1 MVGRSSMRVVVVVVA
16 ILRAAA
22 ALIHGPLITE
32 DSYRYALAST
42 WLDTLQPW
50 KGFGPGVLVQVL
62 AVLPLPAMV
71 AVQALMC
78 GLLWGWASLLAAERA
93 VGGPSKLAFASVIAL
108 SLSPWVLFWDSN
120 VLTEAL
126 SIAALALVCV
136 AAVRLCTTPDA
147 MLPLLVGVV
156 VAGLTRPY
164 VATLVVPIALVG
176 LAISHRLK
184 VAPLLLVT
192 FVLCFAG
199 LQLWAFSSSG
209 PVSEQISM
217 VQAKNRFGSRFHVA
231 GYLEAARSHGMPECA
246 AATSHPQDPAAV
258 RAFRRD
264 PLTLCPSLKPWL
276 GKGGLPWLEE
286 LRLLPGPLV
295 VEAVRPD
302 YWSWSPL
309 GTYVIDDPSAGPVW
323 RWIGTDWRLA
333 AINRSTVGFLLAVT
347 GAGLALSRGPE
358 RCVVA
363 TVVLLSVAVGGHAWL
378 IDGAEYWR
386 HTLPALLPPAIV
398 GAALLARRYGST
410 PPMRATS

>member
-126 SIAALALVCV
+126 SIA
-136 AAVRLCTTPDA
+136 
-147 MLPLLVGVV
+147 
-156 VAGLTRPY
+156 
-164 VATLVVPIALVG
+164 G